1 MLENR
6 TQNAIRNMIFGLTNK
21 LVSVILPFVTR
32 TIILHYLGSHFLGL
46 GSLFSSILS
55 FLNLSE
61 LGLSAAIV
69 QTMYQPIAEQ
79 NEDRICMLLR
89 YYRSFY
95 RVVGAVILGAGM
107 CLLPFLPKLIKGTPP
122 DDVNIYVL
130 FCMYLANTAVSYFFA
145 AYKQSLFTAH
155 QRSDIISRIHIVV
168 NVTMQAGQ
176 ILALLLTKNYYI
188 YAFLPLSATLITNL
202 VNAVL
207 TNKMYPRYKC
217 RGKLD
222 LATRGEI
229 RKKITGLIGT
239 KINSVVVH
247 AADTVVISSFL
258 GLTDAAMYDNYYYII
273 NSISAFVVIFFSSV
287 TAGTGHSMVTESLDK
302 NRKLFNRLALINSW
316 GVGWCSVCLICLLR
330 PFMEIW
336 VGDEYVLPMNLEILF
351 VLYFFIYNIQRVIL
365 MFKDAAGLWYEDR
378 FRPYIS
384 MIVNVLLNLTLVQFI
399 GLQGVILSTIVAF
412 LISVPLL
419 NRTLFRCY
427 FGESGGKN
435 LLQMLTDLL
444 ITVFASGITYSC
456 CAFLPKGLPYLLIR
470 MLVCIVVP
478 NVVFYFAHRKKEAF
492 PEVKNILQEKYR
504 KGETN
509 KTGG

>member
-21 LVSVILPFVTR
+21 LVSVILPFITR

-69 QTMYQPIAEQ
+69 QTMYKPIAERD
-79 NEDRICMLLR
+79 EERICMLLR

-95 RVVGAVILGAGM
+95 RVVGTVILGAGL

-122 DDVNIYVL
+122 ADVNIYVL

-155 QRSDIISRIHIVV
+155 QRSDIVSRIHIVV
-168 NVTMQAGQ
+168 NVTMQLAQ
-176 ILALLLTKNYYI
+176 ILVLLRTKNYYI
-188 YAFLPLSATLITNL
+188 YAFLPFSATLITNIA
-202 VNAVL
+202 NAVV
-207 TNKMYPRYKC
+207 TKKMYPHYKC
-217 RGKLD
+217 KGKLD
-222 LATRGEI
+222 LATKGEI
-229 RKKITGLIGT
+229 RKKIAGLIGT

-273 NSISAFVVIFFSSV
+273 NSISAFVMILFSSV

-302 NRKLFNRLALINSW
+302 NRKLFNRLALINAW
-316 GVGWCSVCLICLLR
+316 GVGWCSVCLICLLH

-336 VGDEYVLPMNLEILF
+336 VGEEFVLPMNLEILF
-351 VLYFFIYNIQRVIL
+351 VLYFFVYNIQRVIL

-384 MIVNVLLNLTLVQFI
+384 MIINVLLNLTLVQFI

-412 LISVPLL
+412 LVSVPLL
-419 NRTLFRCY
+419 NRTLFWYY
-427 FGESGGKN
+427 FRESGNKH
-435 LLQMLTDLL
+435 LFQMFTDLL
-444 ITVFASGITYSC
+444 ITVFASGIAYSC
-456 CAFLPKGLPYLLIR
+456 CVFLPKGLPYLFIR
-470 MLVCIVVP
+470 ILVCIVVP
-478 NVVFYFAHRKKEAF
+478 NVVFYLAYRRNEAF
-492 PEVKNILQEKYR
+492 PELKNALRAKFR
-504 KGETN
+504 KGKTS
-509 KTGG
+509 KTG